1 MPIVYLKEEQGW
13 RIVDPTP
20 EELEQ
25 IQEIGTREFVRNLS
39 YMAVEQ
45 MVKIKHAEEQAKT
58 EVVN

>member
-1 MPIVYLKEEQGW
+1 MPIIYSKEEQGW

-39 YMAVEQ
+39 FMAMEQ
-45 MVKIKHAEEQAKT
+45 MMRTKHAEKEAEKET
-58 EVVN
+58 IN